1 MTDGAQNAQA
11 TPAHARASPRCWS
24 LTRGAVT
31 DRLHVCQWRQQNSAQ
46 MRACACLGHWVSVGG
61 SGRGAPPSRVHE
73 PHSDPPAPPPRLPRL
88 PHPSY
93 MRCRSISLSLAP
105 STPSEPPARPRP
117 SLLRPAPTSGVLRV
131 VAPSIRVVPASAE
144 GHAHPA
150 RVCPR
155 HRAHSLSLGMATDP
169 MLADP
174 TRGPCLA
181 LGCGLRARL
190 CAPPASQPRQPRQP
204 SPPWGSRLG
213 AHALGQRELARE
225 ANALASASPPSGRL

>member
-1 MTDGAQNAQA
+1 
-11 TPAHARASPRCWS
+11 
-24 LTRGAVT
+24 
-31 DRLHVCQWRQQNSAQ
+31 
-46 MRACACLGHWVSVGG
+46 MRMGHRVSVGG

-213 AHALGQRELARE
+213 AHALGLTPWGRGSWRGRRTRWPRPRLPAAGCSVQR
-225 ANALASASPPSGRL
+225 SACPRRRRSSG